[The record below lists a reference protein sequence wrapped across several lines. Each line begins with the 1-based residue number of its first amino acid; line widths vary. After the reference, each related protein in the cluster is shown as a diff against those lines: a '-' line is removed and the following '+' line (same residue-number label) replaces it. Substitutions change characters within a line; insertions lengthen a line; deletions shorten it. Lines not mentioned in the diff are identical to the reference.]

1 MLVHNNNNPIT
12 NALTKCKEIVQA
24 TSRRADGDV
33 FETRLLKAEDGSEL
47 RVLDTDQGG
56 QEVLGLVKQLYW
68 LEAYTEL
75 WKRLQKL
82 DVESISAFVRD
93 FEGNTAMLATFDGN
107 PKLVESWMIIK
118 KANLSTLLF
127 VVFIC
132 SSLP

>member
-1 MLVHNNNNPIT
+1 MLVHTNNNPIT
-12 NALTKCKEIVQA
+12 DALRKYKEIVQT

-82 DVESISAFVRD
+82 DGESISAFVRD
-93 FEGNTAMLATFDGN
+93 FEGNPAMLATFNGN
-107 PKLVESWMIIK
+107 PKLVGAWK
-118 KANLSTLLF
+118 RFFDNLH
-127 VVFIC
+127 
-132 SSLP
+132 